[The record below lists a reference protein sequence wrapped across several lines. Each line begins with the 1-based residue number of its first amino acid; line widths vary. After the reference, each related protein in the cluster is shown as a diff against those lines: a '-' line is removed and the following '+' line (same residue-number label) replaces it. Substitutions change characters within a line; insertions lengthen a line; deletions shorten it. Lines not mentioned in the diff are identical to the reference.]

1 MKDLGRMIY
10 RMEMVWRLG
19 QMVQNMKV
27 VIRREKNT
35 GMGNIF
41 GMMNHP
47 MREIGLT
54 TKFVEEAFIAGL
66 MEG

>member
-1 MKDLGRMIY
+1 MG
-10 RMEMVWRLG
+10 ME
-19 QMVQNMKV
+19 
-27 VIRREKNT
+27 
-35 GMGNIF
+35 NIF

-54 TKFVEEAFIAGL
+54 TKYVVEAFIVGL